1 MYPLQARG
9 KVTEM
14 VDNSIKHYRDD
25 IDLQNL
31 IDYGQKQVR
40 VV

>member
-14 VDNSIKHYRDD
+14 FDNSIKHYRDD